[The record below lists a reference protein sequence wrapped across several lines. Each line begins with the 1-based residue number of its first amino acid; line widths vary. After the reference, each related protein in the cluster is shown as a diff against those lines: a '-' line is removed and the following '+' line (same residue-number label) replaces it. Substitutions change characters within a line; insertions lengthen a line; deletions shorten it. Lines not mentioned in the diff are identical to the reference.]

1 MKKEKKMKEEKKDE
15 GEEDKMEDQVKR
27 LLLTILFLLQS
38 LEYNITGYLF

>member
-1 MKKEKKMKEEKKDE
+1 MKEEKKDE

>member
-1 MKKEKKMKEEKKDE
+1 MKEEKKDE
-15 GEEDKMEDQVKR
+15 GEEDKMEDQVKH